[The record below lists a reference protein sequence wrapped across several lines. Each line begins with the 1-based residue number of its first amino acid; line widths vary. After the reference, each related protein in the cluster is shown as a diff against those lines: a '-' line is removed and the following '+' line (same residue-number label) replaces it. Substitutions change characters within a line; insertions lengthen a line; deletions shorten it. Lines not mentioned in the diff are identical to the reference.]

1 MTPPVHDAIVACA
14 RDSYSQ
20 LLSFVASRA
29 GGDLSSAED
38 ALADAFL
45 TALKR
50 WPEEGIPDKPD
61 AWLLTIARRRL
72 IDLQRRENTR
82 VKAVDLLLHAMT
94 QAQEAMDEG
103 HDFNDDRLKLLFV
116 CAHPAIDVAARTPL
130 MLQTVLGMSAERI
143 ASAFLVPP
151 SAMSQRLVRAKAK
164 ICAARIP
171 FQIPPAAEWAER
183 LAFVLDAIYVA
194 FNAGWE
200 TLGTDAPEHADLAN
214 EAIYLARALLH
225 LVPEAPEALGL
236 LSLMLHVHARQ
247 HARCDA
253 EGRFIPLTQ
262 QDPQRW
268 SRPLMQEAEMLL
280 HRAAAHG
287 QPGRF
292 QLEAAIQ
299 SVHAQRAVSGHI
311 HWPMIE
317 GFYRALRSYTSAIG
331 ARISH
336 AVAIAQVRGPAEALQ
351 ELDALPESQV
361 QHHQPYWVARGHLL
375 RELGRHDQSCEA
387 YRRAIGLTED
397 PTVRAF
403 LLDTMNQGAKA
414 QNSSRAGGK
423 T

>member
-1 MTPPVHDAIVACA
+1 MSLIMTPPVHDAVVACA

-38 ALADAFL
+38 ALSEAFL
-45 TALKR
+45 AALQR
-50 WPEEGIPDKPD
+50 WPDEGVPDRPD

-82 VKAVDLLLHAMT
+82 VKSTDMLLHALS
-94 QAQEAMDEG
+94 QAEAALDEG

-116 CAHPAIDVAARTPL
+116 CGHPAIDVSARTPL
-130 MLQTVLGMSAERI
+130 MLQTVLGMKAERI

-151 SAMSQRLVRAKAK
+151 VAMSQRLVRAKAK
-164 ICAARIP
+164 IHAAGIP
-171 FQIPPAAEWAER
+171 FQIPHAEEWPER

-200 TLGTDAPEHADLAN
+200 TTASEAPGHEGLVS
-214 EAIYLARALLH
+214 EAIYLARALIQ
-225 LVPEAPEALGL
+225 LVPDAPEALGL

-247 HARCDA
+247 AARFGAD
-253 EGRFIPLTQ
+253 GRFIPLTR
-262 QDPQRW
+262 QDPSLW
-268 SRPLMQEAEMLL
+268 SRDLIAEAERRL
-280 HRAAAHG
+280 RDAAAFA
-287 QPGRF
+287 QLGRF

-317 GFYRALRSYTSAIG
+317 GFYRVLRSHTNAIG
-331 ARISH
+331 ARIGH
-336 AVAIAQVRGPAEALQ
+336 ALAIAQVRDASEAMA

-361 QHHQPYWVARGHLL
+361 QCHQPYWVARGHLL
-375 RELGRHDQSCEA
+375 RQLGDKAKSREA
-387 YRRAIGLTED
+387 YQRAIGLTED
-397 PTVRAF
+397 PSVRDF
-403 LLDTMNQGAKA
+403 LVATMKE
-414 QNSSRAGGK
+414 
-423 T
+423 